1 MARRRGFPCTCPLVQ
16 HRGRAEVVDLL
27 QSYDFCDI
35 TGAIEL
41 VAKVTALA
49 IESRMRILMMYL
61 CERLQM
67 LDFET
72 AYIY

>member
-1 MARRRGFPCTCPLVQ
+1 LVQ
-16 HRGRAEVVDLL
+16 HPGRAEVVDLL

-61 CERLQM
+61 C
-67 LDFET
+67 
-72 AYIY
+72 